1 MNGRFVPW
9 KDAKVHVMTHA
20 LHYGT
25 SAFEGI
31 RAYPSGE
38 QMNVFRL
45 PEHVRR
51 LANSCRM
58 FGFELRYSEDELC
71 KAVVDTV
78 RKNGLH
84 VRSYIR
90 PIVFVGFGGIGI
102 NFSGFPVETAI
113 MAFPFEKYF
122 HQEGVSVQVSSW
134 RRTSDETG
142 YPLAKIGGQYS
153 NSVLGKMEALRN
165 GYDESIM
172 LDLNGY
178 VSEGTGENLF
188 LVRNGQL
195 LTPHLS
201 SSILEGITRDCVITL
216 AAHMGIETVQR
227 RVSRS
232 ELYVADEAFFS
243 GTAAEIT
250 PILSIDKKKV
260 GDGQMGPVTA
270 RIKAA
275 LTKVTKGEDPKY
287 SAWLTPVY

>member
-201 SSILEGITRDCVITL
+201 SSILEGITRDSVITL

>member
-1 MNGRFVPW
+1 
-9 KDAKVHVMTHA
+9 MTHA

>member
-1 MNGRFVPW
+1 
-9 KDAKVHVMTHA
+9 MTHA

-201 SSILEGITRDCVITL
+201 SSILEGITRDSVITL